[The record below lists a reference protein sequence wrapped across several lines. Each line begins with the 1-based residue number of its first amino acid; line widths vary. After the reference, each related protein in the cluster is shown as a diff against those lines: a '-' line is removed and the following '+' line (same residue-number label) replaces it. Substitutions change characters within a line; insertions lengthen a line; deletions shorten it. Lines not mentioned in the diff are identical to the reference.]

1 MLDRSRPPRLPPEPC
16 HPLAYR
22 SRRADRPAH
31 RQSVHDDPR
40 RGARHRRR
48 PRRADRRDRPR
59 RSHGGWSPAPHADL
73 AELLT
78 DAAARDTLRRDITS
92 RGLRLEAFNAAG
104 NPLHPVEGDRDDRVL
119 RGALRLA
126 EEFEVGTVVT
136 MSGLPANPGDTFPAW
151 ITTVWPPEN
160 LRLLEHQ
167 WTVAVDYWGDLAA
180 EAQRRGVRIAVEM
193 HANQLVFGVPGLL
206 KLREAVGDT
215 VGANVDPSHLLWMG
229 ADPIAAIGALSDNSS
244 GAAIHHVHAKDT
256 RIEAR
261 AAVASRLETIPN
273 ERADERAWNYVAVGS
288 GHPDGVAFWARFV
301 TALRAAGY
309 DGPLSIENE
318 DYTLGQRESVALAVT
333 TLHEALTGPETGSL
347 PPRRRR
353 GRDAARRRYLWW
365 RCGYPDPAWNGT
377 RPGTSGP
384 ETKDDARRSARVR

>member
-1 MLDRSRPPRLPPEPC
+1 MEIGLLTDSLSTMTRAEALDTAAGLGVQTVEIG
-16 HPLAYR
+16 LG
-22 SRRADRPAH
+22 
-31 RQSVHDDPR
+31 
-40 RGARHRRR
+40 GA
-48 PRRADRRDRPR
+48 
-59 RSHGGWSPAPHADL
+59 HGGWSPAPHADL

-78 DAAARDTLRRDITS
+78 DPAARDVLRRDITS

-193 HANQLVFGVPGLL
+193 HANQLVYGVPGLL

-215 VGANVDPSHLLWMG
+215 VGANFDPSHLLWMG

-318 DYTLGQRESVALAVT
+318 DYILGQRESVALAVA
-333 TLHEALTGPETGSL
+333 TLHEALTGPDTDSL
-347 PPRRRR
+347 PPRRGER
-353 GRDAARRRYLWW
+353 GV
-365 RCGYPDPAWNGT
+365 T
-377 RPGTSGP
+377 RPDGGY
-384 ETKDDARRSARVR
+384 KW